1 MATLAIPRTYNYWV
15 KPPINMSNEEFQ
27 DVIYTPIGPL
37 VQENPI
43 VYHIKGS
50 ERYLNTSRFYWYVR
64 GKIRKTGTNGKG
76 TDLEAADD
84 NKIAFCNNIFHTLT
98 KQVKFLINGTDII
111 SSGNYYSFKAY
122 NETCLQANIPEAENS
137 LKLQGFY
144 KDVAANETDITATNT
159 GFTSRAALTNRSKTV
174 EFFSKL
180 NIDFLKQTNHIP
192 PNQSIEIHLYPNT
205 PQFMLQTAEGN
216 VASKPFF
223 QITEA
228 RLVIREEIVS
238 PPTYLAHV
246 ENWTKAPM
254 MFNYETSSTKILHVP
269 ANVLSY
275 NFDTVFNGKIP
286 KKLYLTFCKSG
297 DFVGKYTSNPYFS
310 KPPVSL
316 KNISIFRNGVIVGRQ
331 RNYNMSL
338 DEDDSKIIET
348 YCKTIEM
355 ALGDLDSVHALMFD
369 SVEFRDNGY
378 FIYSC
383 DFEPASNNNN
393 NLSLEQTGNVS
404 IYLEFDATSAINYEC
419 IVTGIFDVET
429 QIAIGGDTIHTF
441 TG

>member
-1 MATLAIPRTYNYWV
+1 MVSLAIPRTYNYWV
-15 KPPINMSNEEFQ
+15 NPPVNMSNEDFQ

-37 VQENPI
+37 VQNNPI

-64 GKIRKTGTNGKG
+64 GKIRKTGADGAV
-76 TDLEAADD
+76 TDLVEGDD
-84 NKIAFCNNIFHTLT
+84 NKIAFCNNIFHSLI

-122 NETCLQANIPEAENS
+122 NETCLQANIPEGMNS

-144 KDVAANETDITATNT
+144 KDIAKVETDVADTNT
-159 GFTSRAALTNRSKTV
+159 GFMQRAALTNKSKSV

-180 NIDFLKQTNHIP
+180 NIDFLKQANHIP
-192 PNQSIEIHLYPNT
+192 PNQNIEVHLYPNT
-205 PQFMLQTAEGN
+205 PQFMLQTAEASA
-216 VASKPFF
+216 ASKPIF
-223 QITEA
+223 QIDEA
-228 RLVIREEIVS
+228 RLVIREETVS

-246 ENWTKAPM
+246 ENWTKSPM
-254 MFNYETSSTKILHVP
+254 TFNYETSSTKILHIP

-275 NFDTVFNGKIP
+275 NYDTVFNGKIP
-286 KKLYLTFCKSG
+286 KKMYLTFCKSG

-310 KPPVSL
+310 RPPSSL

-331 RNYNMSL
+331 RNYNMTL
-338 DEDDSKIIET
+338 GDADSKVVET

-355 ALGDLDSVHALMFD
+355 ALGNLDPVHGLMFD
-369 SVEFRDNGY
+369 SEEFREGGY

-383 DFEPASNNNN
+383 DFQPASSNNN

-404 IYLEFDATSAINYEC
+404 IYLEFGETSDINYEC
-419 IVTGIFDVET
+419 IVTGIFDVDT
-429 QIAIGGDTIHTF
+429 QITIGGETIHTF